1 MSAVKHMLGMGLY
14 RSKSKVLNHAVVCM
28 YLVKV
33 VVKVAAGLSF
43 LRRQASGRSTSLT
56 RARKLV
62 SLR

>member
-43 LRRQASGRSTSLT
+43 LRRQASGRSTAVT
-56 RARKLV
+56 GV
-62 SLR
+62 